1 MNTKKKIRDI
11 IAEHSAELK
20 KGTMGYKSCGRNI
33 YLTDYD
39 YVRVYI
45 FEYEIEISLHM
56 NNSELCMFYRD
67 GSINDLDGVWRRFR
81 YAFKKYIAKEEEY
94 GNDKAFLAKLKE
106 LYDLAVGKPTTLVVG

>member
-20 KGTMGYKSCGRNI
+20 KGTMGLTCGRNI

-56 NNSELCMFYRD
+56 NNSEFYMFSKD

-81 YAFKKYIAKEEEY
+81 YRFKRRIAEKKEY
-94 GNDKAFLAKLKE
+94 GDNEAFAARLKE
-106 LYDLAVGKPTTLVVG
+106 VYSLL

>member
-1 MNTKKKIRDI
+1 MGIKKEIKNI

-45 FEYEIEISLHM
+45 FEYEIEIGLHLD
-56 NNSELCMFYRD
+56 NSEMCMFYQD
-67 GSINDLDGVWRRFR
+67 GSINDLDSVWRRFR
-81 YAFKKYIAKEEEY
+81 YRFKRIIVREEEFNY
-94 GNDKAFLAKLKE
+94 DAEFVAKLKE
-106 LYDLAVGKPTTLVVG
+106 LYCLL

>member
-1 MNTKKKIRDI
+1 MSTKKKIKNI

-20 KGTMGYKSCGRNI
+20 KGTMGYKSCERNI

-45 FEYEIEISLHM
+45 FGTEIEIGLHL
-56 NNSELCMFYRD
+56 NNSGVCAFFKD
-67 GSINDLDGVWRRFR
+67 GSINDLDGAWRKFR

-106 LYDLAVGKPTTLVVG
+106 LYSLL

>member
-1 MNTKKKIRDI
+1 MNTKKEIRDI

-20 KGTMGYKSCGRNI
+20 KGTMGYKSCRRNI

-45 FEYEIEISLHM
+45 FGTGIELGLHLD
-56 NNSELCMFYRD
+56 NSELCVFFGD
-67 GSINDLDGVWRRFR
+67 GSINDLDGVWRKFR
-81 YAFKKYIAKEEEY
+81 NAFKKYIAKEEEY

-106 LYDLAVGKPTTLVVG
+106 LYSLL

>member
-1 MNTKKKIRDI
+1 MGIKKEIKNI

-33 YLTDYD
+33 YLTDCD

-45 FEYEIEISLHM
+45 FGYEIEISLHM
-56 NNSELCMFYRD
+56 NNSEFYMFSKD

-81 YAFKKYIAKEEEY
+81 YRFKRRIAEEKEY
-94 GNDKAFLAKLKE
+94 GDDKVFAARLKE
-106 LYDLAVGKPTTLVVG
+106 LYSLL

>member
-1 MNTKKKIRDI
+1 MNTKKEIRNI

-20 KGTMGYKSCGRNI
+20 KGTMGYHSCGRNI

-45 FEYEIEISLHM
+45 FGTGIELSLHLDS
-56 NNSELCMFYRD
+56 SEVCAFYKD
-67 GSINDLDGVWRRFR
+67 GSINDLDGVWRRFK

-106 LYDLAVGKPTTLVVG
+106 LYSLL